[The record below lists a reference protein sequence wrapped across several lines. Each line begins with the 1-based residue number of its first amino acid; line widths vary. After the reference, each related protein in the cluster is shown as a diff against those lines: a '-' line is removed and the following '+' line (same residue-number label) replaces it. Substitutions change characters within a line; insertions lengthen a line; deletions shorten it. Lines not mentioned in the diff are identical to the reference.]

1 VTDIDPKLAAS
12 TDARTAPV
20 AVHQVLSKMKGDEL
34 KTWRLA
40 EVRNRPSADER
51 GINLPFPLGWFAI
64 RYFGRELVMWRGEDG
79 QARVL
84 DAYCKH
90 LGAHMGHGGR
100 VVGNMIECPFHAWRY
115 DGEGIVREIPYAR
128 TIPPQVKRP
137 CVHQWVVEEANG
149 LIWTWY
155 HPFGEKPK
163 WALDHYPE
171 ASDPAWTPYQ
181 RQDWFVYAPLQ
192 SMAEN
197 GVDSAHF
204 QFVHGTA
211 DFPDAK
217 ITWDGHRRSGVV
229 SAKMGTPTGE
239 VDGKIVN
246 GQNGPGQAFTRFEGI
261 SETMLV
267 AAITPIDRD
276 RVHARFA
283 FTQPRAE
290 AEGPGAGLAR
300 ALIRDICKQFDQDK
314 VIWDR
319 QAYVANAIICDGD
332 GPIIHYRRFY
342 QQFYAELVPETT
354 SESGDQST
362 PGTTPVA
369 SYA

>member
-1 VTDIDPKLAAS
+1 VSDIDSKLAAS

-20 AVHQVLSKMKGDEL
+20 AVQQVLSQLKGEEL
-34 KTWRLA
+34 KTWRVA

-51 GINLPFPLGWFAI
+51 GIDLPFPLGWFAIGYVDELPVGEARPI

-79 QARVL
+79 QVRVL
-84 DAYCKH
+84 DAYCRH

-100 VVGNMIECPFHAWRY
+100 VVGNLIECPFHAWRY

-128 TIPPQVKRP
+128 AIPPQVKRP
-137 CVHQWVVEEANG
+137 CAHQWVVEEANG

-155 HPFGEKPK
+155 HPFGEKPQ
-163 WALDHYPE
+163 WALEHYPE
-171 ASDPAWTPYQ
+171 TSNPEWTPYQ
-181 RQDWFVYAPLQ
+181 RYEWFVYAPLQ

-211 DFPDAK
+211 GFPDAE
-217 ITWDGHRRSGVV
+217 IFWDGHRRSGVV

-239 VDGKIVN
+239 VDGRIVS
-246 GQNGPGQAFTRFEGI
+246 GQNGAGQSYTRFEGI
-261 SETMLV
+261 SETLLV

-319 QAYVANAIICDGD
+319 QAYLAKAIICDGD
-332 GPIIHYRRFY
+332 GPIIRYRRY
-342 QQFYAELVPETT
+342 YEQFYAERAPVP
-354 SESGDQST
+354 
-362 PGTTPVA
+362 A
-369 SYA
+369 AALA